1 MTKPLL
7 KGVLKTWKEDRG
19 FGFITPDN
27 GGRDVFIHISAIGE
41 VSRRPIPGDIIHY
54 QVTKDRHGKFR
65 AINASI
71 ENIKSTD
78 KSSFVNP
85 KLRLSFIWITGIIVC
100 LLLIV
105 AVAAYIYSRSEGF
118 AGNLF

>member
-27 GGRDVFIHISAIGE
+27 GGKDLFIHISAIGQA
-41 VSRRPIPGDIIHY
+41 SRRPVPGDIIHY
-54 QVTKDRHGKFR
+54 QVVRDRNGKFR

-71 ENIKSTD
+71 EGVGAENKSTNNLNKG
-78 KSSFVNP
+78 KSNF
-85 KLRLSFIWITGIIVC
+85 RWIMAAAVG
-100 LLLIV
+100 LLIMA
-105 AVAAYIYSRSEGF
+105 AVLIYLRWGGF
-118 AGNLF
+118 I

>member
-27 GGRDVFIHISAIGE
+27 VGRDVFIHISAIGE
-41 VSRRPIPGDIIHY
+41 TGRRPVPGDIIHY
-54 QVTKDRHGKFR
+54 QVVRDRNGKFR

-71 ENIKSTD
+71 EGVSAENKSTNNLNKG
-78 KSSFVNP
+78 KSSFRWVMA
-85 KLRLSFIWITGIIVC
+85 TAVG
-100 LLLIV
+100 LLIII
-105 AVAAYIYSRSEGF
+105 AVMVFLYLHWGGLI
-118 AGNLF
+118 

>member
-27 GGRDVFIHISAIGE
+27 GGRDLFVHISALGQL
-41 VSRRPIPGDIIHY
+41 SRRPVPGDIIHY
-54 QVTKDRHGKFR
+54 QVVRDRNGKSR

-71 ENIKSTD
+71 EGVGAENKSNTT
-78 KSSFVNP
+78 KKGKPSFKWV
-85 KLRLSFIWITGIIVC
+85 IAAAVG
-100 LLLIV
+100 LLIITTL
-105 AVAAYIYSRSEGF
+105 AVFLYLRSSGYI
-118 AGNLF
+118 